1 MDTDASTRTNEMEG
15 HARSANTC
23 SALIQSSPQ
32 PSDVDMDQGE
42 EVGTV
47 GTVCSA
53 ESTKLRLP
61 TAPFSPIAPTA
72 DLHSLDMELDFA
84 PAPTCMAPVQPL
96 PQSVPSG
103 SNNTSTHEKVEKL
116 VASGLVVSPSAT
128 DYTPWNRPSSPIA
141 PVSIPLDVD
150 DDDTV
155 SIPDSP
161 VVASPEIQ
169 LYPDT
174 AGIHLGGGETSA
186 HSHDVSETPSKFL
199 KMVLLSVSETWPVI
213 QHSLFKLFP
222 PKCISG
228 IIHIVQTVTISG
240 QIIWMA
246 AASID
251 AAVMLRGYLVDRQ
264 LLPGVRLGC
273 DFISQ
278 AAYSSAASR
287 ATHEWLPA
295 GIATE
300 GLSDKF
306 NQPPV
311 SGLYNRNDSSRS
323 SDEQHDL
330 RRSDNQVSSNHRKS
344 KIGGSSMYQD
354 RSQSH
359 RQRRAAPCPRR
370 LSRSPCSGWDEH
382 PGRKAY
388 SLRPPVGQQR
398 YNLGRSRSA
407 SPRRASR
414 RDQPQSQ
421 VPRRAEH
428 RHSSRNSR
436 SRSASPRRAS
446 RMDQPQRR
454 VEHCHP
460 SRDRI
465 ELPSERPPFSSM
477 PHAPHPLFSSTEQP
491 HDYQERLLVQISG
504 SVPFMPVP
512 VLTLNPSLFRCT
524 LPPLWAYPAANAAEL
539 MVPRYDPRYSPISP
553 STFHD
558 VAHPLRSQTPA
569 ALPIFQRAGIRL
581 HDRIEHGL
589 ENEPIVGFHE
599 HLPDDRQVFRKQGKR
614 GGVKHRQIIDGTSG

>member
-1 MDTDASTRTNEMEG
+1 MVRQLAWLIKIYLDLSQSVSVNDMHCHATSNPPDSPPLSSPNEVVLSLLEGCEKLASPSLHLPSSSSDSESMDTDASTRTNEMEG

-84 PAPTCMAPVQPL
+84 PAPTCTAPVQPL
-96 PQSVPSG
+96 PRPVPSG
-103 SNNTSTHEKVEKL
+103 SNNTSTHEEVEKL
-116 VASGLVVSPSAT
+116 VASGSVASPSAT

-251 AAVMLRGYLVDRQ
+251 ATVMLRGYLVD
-264 LLPGVRLGC
+264 
-273 DFISQ
+273 
-278 AAYSSAASR
+278 
-287 ATHEWLPA
+287 
-295 GIATE
+295 
-300 GLSDKF
+300 
-306 NQPPV
+306 
-311 SGLYNRNDSSRS
+311 
-323 SDEQHDL
+323 
-330 RRSDNQVSSNHRKS
+330 
-344 KIGGSSMYQD
+344 
-354 RSQSH
+354 
-359 RQRRAAPCPRR
+359 
-370 LSRSPCSGWDEH
+370 
-382 PGRKAY
+382 
-388 SLRPPVGQQR
+388 
-398 YNLGRSRSA
+398 
-407 SPRRASR
+407 
-414 RDQPQSQ
+414 
-421 VPRRAEH
+421 
-428 RHSSRNSR
+428 
-436 SRSASPRRAS
+436 
-446 RMDQPQRR
+446 
-454 VEHCHP
+454 
-460 SRDRI
+460 
-465 ELPSERPPFSSM
+465 
-477 PHAPHPLFSSTEQP
+477 
-491 HDYQERLLVQISG
+491 
-504 SVPFMPVP
+504 
-512 VLTLNPSLFRCT
+512 
-524 LPPLWAYPAANAAEL
+524 
-539 MVPRYDPRYSPISP
+539 
-553 STFHD
+553 
-558 VAHPLRSQTPA
+558 
-569 ALPIFQRAGIRL
+569 
-581 HDRIEHGL
+581 
-589 ENEPIVGFHE
+589 
-599 HLPDDRQVFRKQGKR
+599 
-614 GGVKHRQIIDGTSG
+614 